1 MFAILG
7 HLFFSLDSQFPLLCF
22 SFLSDQYFQ
31 AISNVFS
38 LCYPQPL
45 LLLIIVYHCS
55 FSVLFSYWTNFFV
68 ISFKLKA
75 VIRCKTV
82 SHQKTKK
89 KEKINGAMTSVSF
102 DLPKINSVPS
112 LCLSSYSPN
121 RIYHTYITLP
131 KELGSW
137 FRQRDWI
144 QRISPKPC
152 FSAL

>member
-45 LLLIIVYHCS
+45 LHLIIVYHCS
-55 FSVLFSYWTNFFV
+55 FSVLFLTELIFCNLLQV
-68 ISFKLKA
+68 EGCDTVQNSF
-75 VIRCKTV
+75 
-82 SHQKTKK
+82 SPKTKK

-102 DLPKINSVPS
+102 DLLKINSVPS
-112 LCLSSYSPN
+112 LCLSSYNPN
-121 RIYHTYITLP
+121 RIYHTYMTLP

>member
-1 MFAILG
+1 MVI
-7 HLFFSLDSQFPLLCF
+7 FFSHLIRNFLFCVSRSYQTNILRPFPTC
-22 SFLSDQYFQ
+22 S
-31 AISNVFS
+31 S
-38 LCYPQPL
+38 LCCPQPL
-45 LLLIIVYHCS
+45 LFLIIVYHCS
-55 FSVLFSYWTNFFV
+55 FSVLFLTELIFCNLLQV
-68 ISFKLKA
+68 EGCDTVQNSF
-75 VIRCKTV
+75 
-82 SHQKTKK
+82 SPKTKK
-89 KEKINGAMTSVSF
+89 KEKKNCAVTSVSF

-121 RIYHTYITLP
+121 RIYHTYMTLP